1 MTIIST
7 VTRMTDDVNGKF
19 GTKLAQE
26 SAETT
31 FSFRRWKLP
40 PAVKVKQTRHSR
52 RKKRQTRQL
61 LPILSTFLSL
71 FLFSFFFSL
80 SLNPNL
86 LKSFVHVAQPRNIF
100 RGEITTLPFFSYVH
114 TQKCTTYPRMHAL
127 FSQLKSYA
135 TTSNCNMV
143 LNEQCERHL
152 DIQNSKKNPS

>member
-71 FLFSFFFSL
+71 FLFSFFFLSL
-80 SLNPNL
+80 SQSQPSQKLRSRRAAAQHFPRGDYNTTFL
-86 LKSFVHVAQPRNIF
+86 FLCSHAKMHYISAHARSFFPIEVVCDDQ
-100 RGEITTLPFFSYVH
+100 
-114 TQKCTTYPRMHAL
+114 
-127 FSQLKSYA
+127 
-135 TTSNCNMV
+135 
-143 LNEQCERHL
+143 
-152 DIQNSKKNPS
+152 